1 MKSNYKI
8 LALAIVSA
16 IFLFQNTAQAR
27 KSGGGKSAGA
37 DYRSAKSG
45 QYVKKSY
52 AQRNQSTTVRER
64 KSKR

>member
-1 MKSNYKI
+1 MKSSYKI
-8 LALAIVSA
+8 LALAVVSA
-16 IFLFQNTAQAR
+16 ALLFQNTAYAR
-27 KSGGGKSAGA
+27 KSGSGKSAGA

-52 AQRNQSTTVRER
+52 AQRNQNTTVRER